1 MGKSIVLD
9 PYDIYMLKK
18 CLKRNFDELINSVI
32 ELSVMDNLILP
43 NLLLTGE
50 DEHCTLLDDNGR
62 CSIHESRPGFC
73 RMFPLGRIYENG
85 TFSYFLQTKEC
96 RNNRTKVKID
106 KWIGIKD
113 FEKYEKFVND
123 WHYFLKDMDKIISK
137 DESMKK
143 NAVIVVLKIFYWELP
158 VEKDFYEEFY
168 ARLDKIN
175 NIINGDDSI

>member
-32 ELSVMDNLILP
+32 ELSVTDNLILP

-85 TFSYFLQTKEC
+85 TFNYFYRL
-96 RNNRTKVKID
+96 
-106 KWIGIKD
+106 
-113 FEKYEKFVND
+113 
-123 WHYFLKDMDKIISK
+123 
-137 DESMKK
+137 K
-143 NAVIVVLKIFYWELP
+143 NAGITRPKLKLTSG
-158 VEKDFYEEFY
+158 
-168 ARLDKIN
+168 L
-175 NIINGDDSI
+175 G